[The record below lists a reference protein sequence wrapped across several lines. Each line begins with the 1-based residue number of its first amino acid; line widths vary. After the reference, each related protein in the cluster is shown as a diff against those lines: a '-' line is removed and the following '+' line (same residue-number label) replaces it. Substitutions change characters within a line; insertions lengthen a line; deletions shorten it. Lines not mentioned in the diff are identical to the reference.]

1 MRDYRW
7 GEPAA
12 VAGNMTWQ
20 GNFVI
25 ATQLAH
31 TICISVML
39 QKREHEQK
47 GGKRGKKKVRSKN
60 NKLIESETQR
70 NNRGRKTDSR
80 SLSPARPHSRRPAFA
95 SAA

>member
-39 QKREHEQK
+39 QKTRART
-47 GGKRGKKKVRSKN
+47 KRR
-60 NKLIESETQR
+60 
-70 NNRGRKTDSR
+70 
-80 SLSPARPHSRRPAFA
+80 
-95 SAA
+95 